1 MLGVKIMIYYLAQS
15 MIFFMPFFN
24 VFHYISVRAGGALLT
39 ALFISLLF
47 GDKFIALC
55 QRFFR
60 SKAREFTPESHKA
73 KDDTPTLGGL
83 FMIGTMMSTMF
94 LWCNLAAPEAW
105 LFAFILLGF
114 GGIGLADDLCKIWY
128 KKGIS
133 ARLKFRLQCLIS
145 FFIVIIWLYM
155 KKPLSVVCIPFLKAF
170 QPELGWLIVPWAMF
184 VIIGTS
190 NAVNLTDGLDG
201 LAISSLLTNF
211 GVFSIVAYLA
221 SHHDFA
227 AYLHIPYMP
236 VSELAVIG
244 SAFIGT
250 CLGFLWFNSH
260 PAQIFMGD
268 VGSLSLGA
276 ALACMA
282 LFCRQELLLCIAGG
296 LFVLETL
303 SVIGQY
309 VSIKW
314 FKRKLFKM
322 APIHHH
328 FELLGWPES
337 KITIRFTIISI
348 VLALLALITLKFR

>member
-1 MLGVKIMIYYLAQS
+1 MIYYFAKN
-15 MIFFMPFFN
+15 MVFFAPVFN
-24 VFHYISVRAGGALLT
+24 VFHYISVRSGGALLT
-39 ALFISLLF
+39 ALFLSLLF
-47 GDKFIALC
+47 GDRFIGLC
-55 QRFFR
+55 KRFFR
-60 SKAREFTPESHKA
+60 SKAREFTPDSHKA

-83 FMIGTMMSTMF
+83 FMIGIMIGSMF

-105 LFAFILLGF
+105 LFSFILLGF
-114 GGIGLADDLCKIWY
+114 GAIGLSDDLCKIWY
-128 KKGIS
+128 KKGIK
-133 ARLKFRLQCLIS
+133 AKLKFRLQCLIS
-145 FFIVIIWLYM
+145 FFIVALWIYM
-155 KKPLSVVCIPFLKAF
+155 KNPDSVVCIPFLKAF
-170 QPELGWLIVPWAMF
+170 RPELGWLLLPWAMF

-201 LAISSLLTNF
+201 LAIGSLLTNF
-211 GVFSIVAYLA
+211 SVFSLVAYVA
-221 SHHDFA
+221 GHHAFA
-227 AYLHIPYMP
+227 QYLHIPYMP
-236 VSELAVIG
+236 TAELAVIG

-250 CLGFLWFNSH
+250 CLGFLWFNAH
-260 PAQIFMGD
+260 PALIFMGD

-282 LFCRQELLLCIAGG
+282 LFCRQELLLVIAGG

-309 VSIKW
+309 IAIKL

>member
-1 MLGVKIMIYYLAQS
+1 MIYYLATN
-15 MIFFMPFFN
+15 MGFLAPAFN
-24 VFHYISVRAGGALLT
+24 VFHYISVRSIGALLT
-39 ALFISLLF
+39 ALFLSLLL
-47 GDKFIALC
+47 GDRFIAISKRL
-55 QRFFR
+55 FR
-60 SKAREFTPESHKA
+60 SKAREFTPETHKS
-73 KDDTPTLGGL
+73 KNDMPTLGGL
-83 FMIGTMMSTMF
+83 FMIGIMIGTMF
-94 LWCNLAAPEAW
+94 LWCNMAFAEVW
-105 LFAFILLGF
+105 LFCMVLLGF

-128 KKGIS
+128 KKGIK

-145 FFIVIIWLYM
+145 FFIAAAWIYTRN
-155 KKPLSVVCIPFLKAF
+155 PDSVLCIPFLKAF
-170 QPELGWLIVPWAMF
+170 QPELGLLLLPWAMF
-184 VIIGTS
+184 VIIATS

-201 LAISSLLTNF
+201 LATGSLLTNF

-221 SHHDFA
+221 GHHAFA
-227 AYLHIPYMP
+227 QYLHIPYTGTA
-236 VSELAVIG
+236 EIAVIG

-250 CLGFLWFNSH
+250 SLGFLWFNAH
-260 PAQIFMGD
+260 PAEIFMGD

-276 ALACMA
+276 SLACMA
-282 LFCRQELLLCIAGG
+282 LFCRQEILLIIAGG

-309 VSIKW
+309 ISIKW

-348 VLALLALITLKFR
+348 VLALIALITLKFR

>member
-1 MLGVKIMIYYLAQS
+1 MIYYLAMNS
-15 MIFFMPFFN
+15 LYFAPIFN
-24 VFHYISVRAGGALLT
+24 VFHYISVRSIGALLT
-39 ALFISLLF
+39 ALFLSLLL
-47 GDKFIALC
+47 GDRFIAISKLL
-55 QRFFR
+55 FR

-73 KDDTPTLGGL
+73 KDDMPTLGGL
-83 FMIGTMMSTMF
+83 FMIGIMIVTMF
-94 LWCNLAAPEAW
+94 LWCNIALPEVW
-105 LFAFILLGF
+105 LFSLVLLGF

-128 KKGIS
+128 KKGIK
-133 ARLKFRLQCLIS
+133 ARLKFRLQCLVA
-145 FFIVIIWLYM
+145 FFVAFAWVYM
-155 KKPLSVVCIPFLKAF
+155 KNPDSVVCIPFLKVF
-170 QPELGWLIVPWAMF
+170 QPELGLLLLPWAMF
-184 VIIGTS
+184 VMIATS

-201 LAISSLLTNF
+201 LAIGSLLTNF
-211 GVFSIVAYLA
+211 GVFSIISYLA
-221 SHHDFA
+221 GHHDFA
-227 AYLHIPYMP
+227 QYLHIPYTQTA
-236 VSELAVIG
+236 EIAVIG

-250 CLGFLWFNSH
+250 SLGFLWFNAH

-282 LFCRQELLLCIAGG
+282 LFCRQELLLIIAGG

-309 VSIKW
+309 ISIKW

-337 KITIRFTIISI
+337 KITVRFNIISI
-348 VLALLALITLKFR
+348 VLALIALITLKFR